1 VTIRDQH
8 GQNSNSMKKITLT
21 GVRLIVSGWAVF
33 LVGLLSLLWLHAFD
47 KAHLSI
53 FPLTMFLWILL
64 LSCVWEGSKVA
75 SQPVSRVVS
84 FLAQAGLSTLVV
96 LLFFFQLA
104 SHVL

>member
-1 VTIRDQH
+1 
-8 GQNSNSMKKITLT
+8 MKKITLT
-21 GVRLIVSGWAVF
+21 GTGLIVSGWAVF
-33 LVGLLSLLWLHAFD
+33 LIDLLSLLWLHAAD

-64 LSCVWEGSKVA
+64 LSCVWEGSKVVR
-75 SQPVSRVVS
+75 QPVSMFVS

-104 SHVL
+104 SHLL

>member
-1 VTIRDQH
+1 
-8 GQNSNSMKKITLT
+8 MKKITLT
-21 GVRLIVSGWAVF
+21 GMSLIVSGWAVF
-33 LVGLLSLLWLHAFD
+33 LAGLSSLLWLHAAD

-53 FPLTMFLWILL
+53 FPLTIFLWILL

-75 SQPVSRVVS
+75 RQPVLRIVS

-104 SHVL
+104 SHVI